1 MNITALADVSF
12 VLMVIF
18 IIAGVSTAFSRN
30 QGIDLDLPR
39 TSTTQVQNAQG
50 LDVSVKSATEVYVGK
65 KLTSL
70 AGFPKALGEQ
80 LARGDFDRVY
90 LRADRKVDYG
100 TIMEVLGYVREQ
112 GISNI
117 GLVSLPR

>member
-39 TSTTQVQNAQG
+39 TSTTQAQNAQG